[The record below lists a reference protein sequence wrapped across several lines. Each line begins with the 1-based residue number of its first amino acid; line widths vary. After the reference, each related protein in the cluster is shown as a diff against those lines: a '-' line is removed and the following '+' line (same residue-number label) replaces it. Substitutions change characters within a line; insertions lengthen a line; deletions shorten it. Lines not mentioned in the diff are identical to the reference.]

1 MNENPDEW
9 CLLSLTLD
17 QLSAMKQNLLPGRA
31 YSQRISLALALQ
43 LAQMKAERGYFDWV
57 VDQLDFLEGLHAI
70 QACPIVSAVACS
82 LFNA

>member
-57 VDQLDFLEGLHAI
+57 VDQLDFLEGLRTSS
-70 QACPIVSAVACS
+70 CVVAGTQ
-82 LFNA
+82 